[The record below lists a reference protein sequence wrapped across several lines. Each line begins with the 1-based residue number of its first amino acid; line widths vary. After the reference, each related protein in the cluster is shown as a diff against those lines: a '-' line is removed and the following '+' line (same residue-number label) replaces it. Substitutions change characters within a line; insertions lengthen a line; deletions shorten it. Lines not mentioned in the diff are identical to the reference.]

1 LVYTNENHDKNEDTK
16 ELLHESILFIGY
28 LSMENEKTQ
37 QILTRG
43 ENTILQKLCNLPFPY
58 FSDKKLKEILYPTLI

>member
-1 LVYTNENHDKNEDTK
+1 MVYTNENHEKNEDTK

-43 ENTILQKLCNLPFPY
+43 ENTIL
-58 FSDKKLKEILYPTLI
+58 

>member
-1 LVYTNENHDKNEDTK
+1 MDQLYHLLNYLLVYTNENHDKNEDTK

-37 QILTRG
+37 
-43 ENTILQKLCNLPFPY
+43 
-58 FSDKKLKEILYPTLI
+58 

>member
-1 LVYTNENHDKNEDTK
+1 MDQLYHLHNYLLVYTNENHDKNEDTK

-43 ENTILQKLCNLPFPY
+43 ENTIL
-58 FSDKKLKEILYPTLI
+58 